1 MNATDTIPAE
11 IVSNTVATCRD
22 QSLDTVDEHVIDF
35 DGPKDPHNP
44 LNWSALY
51 KWSIV
56 ILISVMSLVV

>member
-1 MNATDTIPAE
+1 MNATDIIPAE
-11 IVSNTVATCRD
+11 IVSDTVATCRD
-22 QSLDTVDEHVIDF
+22 QSLNTVDEYVIEF
-35 DGPKDPHNP
+35 EGPKEPHNP